1 VEVLEGLGLPLVL
14 LAVLYLFL
22 IRPQQRRRREQQRM
36 LAALA
41 VGDPVV
47 TIGGLHGEV
56 LALDPTTVDLVVT
69 YDDDGVTPD
78 VVLRFDRSSIARVDA
93 QAEAASTDGDGP
105 AA

>member
-1 VEVLEGLGLPLVL
+1 VNAIVILEGEKPS
-14 LAVLYLFL
+14 AE
-22 IRPQQRRRREQQRM
+22 QQQRM
-36 LAALA
+36 LAALT

-93 QAEAASTDGDGP
+93 PAAAASTDGDGP